1 MSIESSAISIFNP
14 AANVETLAK
23 NPITRTDFEQ
33 LELAIA
39 MLTEAQKSVRTV
51 RGMLIH
57 QSGRGRPF
65 KLGELLHAEALIAG
79 YIYPLELL
87 VGEIKFGR
95 GAK

>member
-14 AANVETLAK
+14 SANVEALAK

-33 LELAIA
+33 LELAVA
-39 MLTEAQKSVRTV
+39 MLEQAQKDLRTV

-65 KLGELLHAEALIAG
+65 KLGELLHAEALCAG
-79 YIYPLELL
+79 YIYPIELL
-87 VGEIKFGR
+87 VGEIRYGR